1 MRRKQ
6 LFAILMAGALSMG
19 MTPSAAFAAAD
30 TAAAQTEAE
39 GELAADEG
47 TDAPAEDPAASETP
61 AETPETP
68 AEEPAETPVET
79 PETPTEEPAE
89 TPAETPETTEADPT
103 EVPAAEEAGSGTIV
117 IGETAYATLEEAF
130 AKVPDSTTEANDPTY
145 IKISSE
151 IELGKTIDVPANKN
165 IMLVATAEDVKIKR
179 AADFA
184 GSLFSVSGG
193 TFQIAGGTVND
204 KDGKIGTGSI
214 TVDGTGDGTTAVIAP
229 MVDVQSGIFGISDGV
244 TLSGNANTSTDVNG
258 GAVNVASGAAFYL
271 LGGTVTGNTAAQ
283 GGAVNSASGA
293 NVYLQGGTV
302 TGNTATLGGGIYSES
317 AVNVKGT
324 VSVTENKDQ
333 NGAASNLVLAG
344 EGKIN
349 VTGATTGSTIGVQ
362 VKDAKAGV
370 SVVGLAEGVTD
381 VTLADVLSQLTYEG
395 QTFTIGKDGTL
406 VNPAEPTPTP
416 TKKPEPTPTKKPEAT
431 ATPTPTEKPEAK
443 AAIKIESG
451 KWTSHSSYEIKFHTN
466 INGLYQVDW
475 VKKGENAPEITVSG
489 QKIKADQSTT
499 VTVTDL
505 PDYDVDIYVTVISE
519 KDSKNYK
526 SVKVDNSAQKRPEAP
541 VTPTPIPKTP
551 AVTESKVQGFENALT
566 FYPGTFYDFRAIG
579 AGTDNADPHEGD
591 VRWVPQYWSMSA
603 NPSSKDMHT
612 TWKIGAAKGI
622 YKDTETTYDIY
633 VFFQKEVYSGTEW
646 QAQSGIIESV
656 RYQFKAAPLAQTSVT
671 PGVTGSDGTSGG
683 DGTTEESSDLTPTT
697 YADGTSGSASK
708 SAVSTGDESPVGTM
722 LALAAAS
729 ILAGGYVL
737 VRRRKKEM

>member
-19 MTPSAAFAAAD
+19 MAPSAAFAAAD
-30 TAAAQTEAE
+30 TVAAQAEAE
-39 GELAADEG
+39 GELAAEEG
-47 TDAPAEDPAASETP
+47 TDTPAEDPAASETP

-68 AEEPAETPVET
+68 AEEPAETPDET
-79 PETPTEEPAE
+79 PSEE
-89 TPAETPETTEADPT
+89 TPAETPDETQSADPT

-117 IGETAYATLEEAF
+117 IGETAYATLKEAF
-130 AKVPDSTTEANDPTY
+130 AAVPDSTAEANDPTY

-151 IELGKTIDVPANKN
+151 IELGETIDVSANKN
-165 IMLVATAEDVKIKR
+165 IMLVATAENIKIKR
-179 AADFA
+179 AAGFA

-204 KDGKIGTGSI
+204 KDGNAIGTGSI
-214 TVDGTGDGTTAVIAP
+214 TVDGTGDGTTAVTAP
-229 MVDVQSGIFGISDGV
+229 MVDVQSGTFGISDGV
-244 TLSGNANTSTDVNG
+244 TLSGNVNTSTEVNG

-283 GGAVNSASGA
+283 GGAVNVTSGA

-302 TGNTATLGGGIYSES
+302 TGNTAALGGGIYSEG

-333 NGAASNLVLAG
+333 NDAASNLVLAG

-349 VTGATTGSTIGVQ
+349 VTGATTDSTIGVQ

-381 VTLADVLSQLTYEG
+381 VTLAEVLPQLTYEG
-395 QTFTIGKDGTL
+395 QTFTIGEDGTL
-406 VNPAEPTPTP
+406 VDPTVTITPTP
-416 TKKPEPTPTKKPEAT
+416 S
-431 ATPTPTEKPEAK
+431 EKPEAK

-475 VKKGENAPEITVSG
+475 VKKGEKAPEITVSG
-489 QKIKADQSTT
+489 QKIKADKSTT

-541 VTPTPIPKTP
+541 VTPTPLPKTP

-579 AGTDNADPHEGD
+579 AGTDNTDPHEGD

-622 YKDTETTYDIY
+622 YKDAETTYDIY

-656 RYQFKAAPLAQTSVT
+656 KYQFKAAPLAQTSVT
-671 PGVTGSDGTSGG
+671 PGVTGSNGTYGG
-683 DGTTEESSDLTPTT
+683 DGTTEGTSDLTPTT

-722 LALAAAS
+722 MALAAAS

>member
-19 MTPSAAFAAAD
+19 MVPSAAFAAAD
-30 TAAAQTEAE
+30 TVAAQAEAE
-39 GELAADEG
+39 GELAAEEG
-47 TDAPAEDPAASETP
+47 TDAPAEDPGATETP

-68 AEEPAETPVET
+68 AEEPTETPVET
-79 PETPTEEPAE
+79 PDGTPSEE
-89 TPAETPETTEADPT
+89 TPAETPETPEADPT
-103 EVPAAEEAGSGTIV
+103 EVPAAEETGSKKIM
-117 IGETAYATLEEAF
+117 IGDTEYATLKEAF
-130 AKVPDSTTEANDPTY
+130 AAVPDSTAEANDPTY

-151 IELGKTIDVPANKN
+151 IELGETIDVPANKN
-165 IMLVATAEDVKIKR
+165 IMLVAAAENIKIKR
-179 AADFA
+179 AAGFA
-184 GSLFSVSGG
+184 GSLFTVSGG
-193 TFQIAGGTVND
+193 TFQIAGGTLTD
-204 KDGKIGTGSI
+204 TDGNAAGTGSI
-214 TVDGTGDGTTAVIAP
+214 TVDGTGDGTTAVTAP
-229 MVDVQSGIFGISDGV
+229 MVDVQSGTFGISDGT

-283 GGAVNSASGA
+283 GGAVNAASGA
-293 NVYLQGGTV
+293 AVYLQGGTI

-333 NGAASNLVLAG
+333 NDAVSNLVLAG
-344 EGKIN
+344 EDAKIN
-349 VTGATTGSTIGVQ
+349 VTGAMTGSTISVQ
-362 VKDAKAGV
+362 VKDAKAGTQ
-370 SVVGLAEGVTD
+370 VVTMDASVTD
-381 VTLADVLSQLTYEG
+381 VTLTDVLPQLTYEG
-395 QTFTIGKDGTL
+395 QTFTIGEDGAL
-406 VNPAEPTPTP
+406 VDPTVTVTPTP
-416 TKKPEPTPTKKPEAT
+416 S
-431 ATPTPTEKPEAK
+431 EKPEAK

-451 KWTSHSSYEIKFHTN
+451 KWTGHSSYEIKFHTN

-475 VKKGENAPEITVSG
+475 VKRGDKAPEINVSG
-489 QKIKADQSTT
+489 QKIKADKSTT
-499 VTVTDL
+499 VTLTDL
-505 PDYDVDIYVTVISE
+505 PEYDVDIYVTVISE

-551 AVTESKVQGFENALT
+551 AVTESKVQGFEKALT

-622 YKDTETTYDIY
+622 YKDAETTYDIY

-671 PGVTGSDGTSGG
+671 PGVTGSGGTYGG

-697 YADGTSGSASK
+697 YANGTSGSASK

>member
-1 MRRKQ
+1 
-6 LFAILMAGALSMG
+6 MG
-19 MTPSAAFAAAD
+19 MAPSAAFAAAD
-30 TAAAQTEAE
+30 TVAAQAEAE
-39 GELAADEG
+39 GELAAEEG

-68 AEEPAETPVET
+68 AEEPAETPDET
-79 PETPTEEPAE
+79 PSEEA
-89 TPAETPETTEADPT
+89 PAETPETQSADPT
-103 EVPAAEEAGSGTIV
+103 EVPAAEEAVSVTIV
-117 IGETAYATLEEAF
+117 IGETAYATLKEAF
-130 AKVPDSTTEANDPTY
+130 AAVPDSTAEANDPTY

-151 IELGKTIDVPANKN
+151 IELGETIDVPANKN
-165 IMLVATAEDVKIKR
+165 IMLVATAEDIKIKR
-179 AADFA
+179 AAGFA

-204 KDGKIGTGSI
+204 KDGNAIGTGSI
-214 TVDGTGDGTTAVIAP
+214 TVDGTGDGTTAVTAP
-229 MVDVQSGIFGISDGV
+229 MVDVQSGTFGISDGV
-244 TLSGNANTSTDVNG
+244 TLSGNVNTSTEVNG

-283 GGAVNSASGA
+283 GGAVNAASGA

-302 TGNTATLGGGIYSES
+302 TGNTATLGGGIYSEG

-333 NGAASNLVLAG
+333 NDAASNLVLAG

-381 VTLADVLSQLTYEG
+381 VTLAEVLSQLTYEG
-395 QTFTIGKDGTL
+395 QTFTIGEDGKL
-406 VNPAEPTPTP
+406 VDSTVTVTPTP
-416 TKKPEPTPTKKPEAT
+416 S
-431 ATPTPTEKPEAK
+431 EKPEAK

-475 VKKGENAPEITVSG
+475 VKKGEKAPEITVSG
-489 QKIKADQSTT
+489 QKIKADKSTT

-541 VTPTPIPKTP
+541 VTPTPVPKTP

-622 YKDTETTYDIY
+622 YKDAVTTYDIY

-656 RYQFKAAPLAQTSVT
+656 KYQFKAAPLTQTSVT
-671 PGVTGSDGTSGG
+671 PGVTGSDGTYGG
-683 DGTTEESSDLTPTT
+683 NGTAEGTSDLTPTT

-722 LALAAAS
+722 MALAAAS

>member
-19 MTPSAAFAAAD
+19 MAPSAAFAAAD
-30 TAAAQTEAE
+30 TVAAQAEAE
-39 GELAADEG
+39 GELAAEEG

-79 PETPTEEPAE
+79 PDETPSE
-89 TPAETPETTEADPT
+89 ETPETPAADPT

-117 IGETAYATLEEAF
+117 IGETAYATLKEAF
-130 AKVPDSTTEANDPTY
+130 AAVPDSTAEANDPTY

-151 IELGKTIDVPANKN
+151 IELGETIDVPANKN
-165 IMLVATAEDVKIKR
+165 IMLVATAENIKIKR
-179 AADFA
+179 AAGFA

-204 KDGKIGTGSI
+204 KDGNAIGTGSI
-214 TVDGTGDGTTAVIAP
+214 TVDGTGDGTTAVTAP
-229 MVDVQSGIFGISDGV
+229 MVDVQSGTFGISDDV
-244 TLSGNANTSTDVNG
+244 TLSGNANTSTEVNG

-283 GGAVNSASGA
+283 GGAVNAVSGA

-302 TGNTATLGGGIYSES
+302 TGNTAALGGGIYSES

-333 NGAASNLVLAG
+333 NDAVSNLVLAG

-381 VTLADVLSQLTYEG
+381 VTLAEVLPQLTYEG
-395 QTFTIGKDGTL
+395 QTFTIGEDGKL
-406 VNPAEPTPTP
+406 VDPTVTVTPTP
-416 TKKPEPTPTKKPEAT
+416 S
-431 ATPTPTEKPEAK
+431 EKPEAK

-475 VKKGENAPEITVSG
+475 VKKGEKAPEITVSG
-489 QKIKADQSTT
+489 QKIKADKSTT

-541 VTPTPIPKTP
+541 EEPKPEPKTP

-603 NPSSKDMHT
+603 NPSAKDMHT

-622 YKDTETTYDIY
+622 YKDAVTTYDIY

-656 RYQFKAAPLAQTSVT
+656 KYQFKAAPLAQTSVT
-671 PGVTGSDGTSGG
+671 PGVTGSNGTYGG
-683 DGTTEESSDLTPTT
+683 DGTTEGTSDLTPTT

-722 LALAAAS
+722 MALAAAS

>member
-19 MTPSAAFAAAD
+19 MAPSAAFAAAD
-30 TAAAQTEAE
+30 TVAAPAEAE
-39 GELAADEG
+39 GELAAEEG
-47 TDAPAEDPAASETP
+47 TDTPAEDPAASETP

-68 AEEPAETPVET
+68 AEEPAETPDET
-79 PETPTEEPAE
+79 PSEE
-89 TPAETPETTEADPT
+89 TPAETPETPSADPT

-117 IGETAYATLEEAF
+117 IGETAYATLKEAF
-130 AKVPDSTTEANDPTY
+130 AAVPDSTAEANDPTY

-151 IELGKTIDVPANKN
+151 IELGETIDVPANKN
-165 IMLVATAEDVKIKR
+165 IMLVATAEDIKIKR
-179 AADFA
+179 AAGFA

-204 KDGKIGTGSI
+204 KDGNAIGTGSI
-214 TVDGTGDGTTAVIAP
+214 TVDGTGDGTTAVTAP
-229 MVDVQSGIFGISDGV
+229 MVDVQSGTFGISDGV
-244 TLSGNANTSTDVNG
+244 TLSGNANTSTEVNG

-283 GGAVNSASGA
+283 GGAVNAASGA

-302 TGNTATLGGGIYSES
+302 TGNTAALGGGIYSEG

-333 NGAASNLVLAG
+333 NDAASNLVLAG

-381 VTLADVLSQLTYEG
+381 VTLAEVLPQLTYEG
-395 QTFTIGKDGTL
+395 QTFTIGEDGKL
-406 VNPAEPTPTP
+406 VDSTVTVTPTP
-416 TKKPEPTPTKKPEAT
+416 S
-431 ATPTPTEKPEAK
+431 EKPEAK

-475 VKKGENAPEITVSG
+475 VKKGEKAPEITVSG
-489 QKIKADQSTT
+489 QKIKADKSTT

-541 VTPTPIPKTP
+541 VTPTPVPKTP

-579 AGTDNADPHEGD
+579 AGTDNVDPHEGD

-612 TWKIGAAKGI
+612 NRKIGRAH
-622 YKDTETTYDIY
+622 
-633 VFFQKEVYSGTEW
+633 V
-646 QAQSGIIESV
+646 
-656 RYQFKAAPLAQTSVT
+656 
-671 PGVTGSDGTSGG
+671 
-683 DGTTEESSDLTPTT
+683 
-697 YADGTSGSASK
+697 
-708 SAVSTGDESPVGTM
+708 
-722 LALAAAS
+722 
-729 ILAGGYVL
+729 
-737 VRRRKKEM
+737 

>member
-19 MTPSAAFAAAD
+19 MAPSAAFAAAD
-30 TAAAQTEAE
+30 TVAAQAEAE
-39 GELAADEG
+39 GELAAEEG

-68 AEEPAETPVET
+68 AEEPAETPAETPDETPSEET
-79 PETPTEEPAE
+79 PETQS
-89 TPAETPETTEADPT
+89 ADPT

-117 IGETAYATLEEAF
+117 IGETAYATLKEAF
-130 AKVPDSTTEANDPTY
+130 AAVPDSTAEANDPTY

-151 IELGKTIDVPANKN
+151 IELGETIDVPANKN
-165 IMLVATAEDVKIKR
+165 IMLVATAEDIKIKR
-179 AADFA
+179 AAGFA

-204 KDGKIGTGSI
+204 KDGNTIGTGSI
-214 TVDGTGDGTTAVIAP
+214 TVDGTGDGTTAVTAP
-229 MVDVQSGIFGISDGV
+229 MVDVQSGTFGISDGV
-244 TLSGNANTSTDVNG
+244 TLSGNANTSTEVNG

-283 GGAVNSASGA
+283 GGAVNAVSGA

-302 TGNTATLGGGIYSES
+302 TGNTAALGGGIYSEG

-324 VSVTENKDQ
+324 VSVTGNKDQ
-333 NGAASNLVLAG
+333 NDAASNLVLAG

-370 SVVGLAEGVTD
+370 PVVGLAEGVTD
-381 VTLADVLSQLTYEG
+381 VTLAEVLPQLTYEG
-395 QTFTIGKDGTL
+395 QTFTIGEDGKL
-406 VNPAEPTPTP
+406 VDPTVTVAPTPS
-416 TKKPEPTPTKKPEAT
+416 
-431 ATPTPTEKPEAK
+431 EKPEAK

-475 VKKGENAPEITVSG
+475 VKKGEKAPEITVSG
-489 QKIKADQSTT
+489 QKIKADKSTT

-541 VTPTPIPKTP
+541 EEPKPEPKTP

-622 YKDTETTYDIY
+622 YKDAETTYDIY

-656 RYQFKAAPLAQTSVT
+656 KYQFKAAPLAQTSVT
-671 PGVTGSDGTSGG
+671 PGVTGSDGTYGG
-683 DGTTEESSDLTPTT
+683 NGTAEGTSDLTPTT

-722 LALAAAS
+722 MALAAAS

>member
-19 MTPSAAFAAAD
+19 MAPSAAFAAD
-30 TAAAQTEAE
+30 TVAAQAEAE
-39 GELAADEG
+39 GELAAEEG

-61 AETPETP
+61 TETPETP
-68 AEEPAETPVET
+68 AEEPAETPDET
-79 PETPTEEPAE
+79 PSEE
-89 TPAETPETTEADPT
+89 TPAETPETPSADPT

-117 IGETAYATLEEAF
+117 IGETAYATLKEAF
-130 AKVPDSTTEANDPTY
+130 AAVPDSTAEANDPTY

-151 IELGKTIDVPANKN
+151 IELGETIDVPANKN
-165 IMLVATAEDVKIKR
+165 IMLVATAEDIKIKR
-179 AADFA
+179 AAGFA

-204 KDGKIGTGSI
+204 KDGNTIGTGSI
-214 TVDGTGDGTTAVIAP
+214 TVDGTGDGTTAVTAP
-229 MVDVQSGIFGISDGV
+229 MVDVQSGTFGISDGV
-244 TLSGNANTSTDVNG
+244 TLSGNANTSTEVNG

-283 GGAVNSASGA
+283 GGAVNAVSGA

-302 TGNTATLGGGIYSES
+302 TGNTAALGGGIYSEG

-333 NGAASNLVLAG
+333 NDAASNLVLAG

-349 VTGATTGSTIGVQ
+349 VTGATTGSIIGVQ

-381 VTLADVLSQLTYEG
+381 VTLAEVLPQLTYEG
-395 QTFTIGKDGTL
+395 QTFTIGEDGKL
-406 VNPAEPTPTP
+406 VDPTVTVAPTPS
-416 TKKPEPTPTKKPEAT
+416 
-431 ATPTPTEKPEAK
+431 EKPEAK
-443 AAIKIESG
+443 AKITPKSCKWVGYDKIEIEFYSN
-451 KWTSHSSYEIKFHTN
+451 IK
-466 INGLYQVDW
+466 GRYQVTW
-475 VKKGENAPEITVSG
+475 VPKGSSKPENTTFGGQLINADKLTKYTVEGLSDE
-489 QKIKADQSTT
+489 A
-499 VTVTDL
+499 
-505 PDYDVDIYVTVISE
+505 VDIYVIFMSE
-519 KDSKNYK
+519 KNPDNKTLARFEPNYE
-526 SVKVDNSAQKRPEAP
+526 KRPSKPEE
-541 VTPTPIPKTP
+541 PKPEPKIP

-622 YKDTETTYDIY
+622 YKDAVTTYDIY

-656 RYQFKAAPLAQTSVT
+656 KYQFKAAPLAQTSVT
-671 PGVTGSDGTSGG
+671 PGVTGSDGTYGG
-683 DGTTEESSDLTPTT
+683 NGTTEGTSDLTPTT

-722 LALAAAS
+722 MALAAAS

>member
-19 MTPSAAFAAAD
+19 MAPSAAFAAAD
-30 TAAAQTEAE
+30 TVAAQAEAE
-39 GELAADEG
+39 GELAAEEG

-61 AETPETP
+61 AETPETS

-79 PETPTEEPAE
+79 PDETPAE
-89 TPAETPETTEADPT
+89 TPAENPETQEADPT
-103 EVPAAEEAGSGTIV
+103 EVPAAEETGSKKIM
-117 IGETAYATLEEAF
+117 IGDAEYATLKEAF
-130 AKVPDSTTEANDPTY
+130 AAVPDSTTEANDPTY

-151 IELGKTIDVPANKN
+151 IELGETIDVPDKKN
-165 IMLVATAEDVKIKR
+165 IILVATAEDIKIKR
-179 AADFA
+179 AAGFV

-204 KDGKIGTGSI
+204 KDGNAIGTGSI
-214 TVDGTGDGTTAVIAP
+214 TVDGTGDGTTAVTAP
-229 MVDVQSGIFGISDGV
+229 MVDVQSGTFGISDGV
-244 TLSGNANTSTDVNG
+244 TLSGNANTSTEVNG

-302 TGNTATLGGGIYSES
+302 TGNTAALGGGIYSEG

-333 NGAASNLVLAG
+333 NDAASNLVLAG

-381 VTLADVLSQLTYEG
+381 VTLAEVLPQLTYEG
-395 QTFTIGKDGTL
+395 QTFTIGEDGKL
-406 VNPAEPTPTP
+406 VDSTVTVTPTP
-416 TKKPEPTPTKKPEAT
+416 S
-431 ATPTPTEKPEAK
+431 EKPEAK

-475 VKKGENAPEITVSG
+475 VKKGEKAPEITVSG
-489 QKIKADQSTT
+489 QKIKADKSTT

-541 VTPTPIPKTP
+541 VTPTPVPKTP

-622 YKDTETTYDIY
+622 YKDAVTTYDIY

-656 RYQFKAAPLAQTSVT
+656 KYQFKAAPLTQTSVT
-671 PGVTGSDGTSGG
+671 PGVTGSDGTYGG
-683 DGTTEESSDLTPTT
+683 NGTAEGTSDLTPTT

>member
-19 MTPSAAFAAAD
+19 MAPSAAFAAAD
-30 TAAAQTEAE
+30 TVAAQAEAE
-39 GELAADEG
+39 GELAAEEG

-61 AETPETP
+61 AETPDETP
-68 AEEPAETPVET
+68 SE
-79 PETPTEEPAE
+79 E
-89 TPAETPETTEADPT
+89 TPAETPETQSADPT

-117 IGETAYATLEEAF
+117 IGETAYATLKEAF
-130 AKVPDSTTEANDPTY
+130 AAVPDSTAEANDPTY

-151 IELGKTIDVPANKN
+151 IELGETIDVPANKN
-165 IMLVATAEDVKIKR
+165 IMLVATAEDIKIKR
-179 AADFA
+179 AAGFA

-204 KDGKIGTGSI
+204 KDGNAIGTGSI
-214 TVDGTGDGTTAVIAP
+214 TVDGTGDGTTAVTAP
-229 MVDVQSGIFGISDGV
+229 MVDVQSGTFGISDGV
-244 TLSGNANTSTDVNG
+244 TLSGNANTSTEVNG

-283 GGAVNSASGA
+283 GGAVNAVSGA

-302 TGNTATLGGGIYSES
+302 TGNTAALGGGIYSES

-333 NGAASNLVLAG
+333 NDAVSNLVLAG

-381 VTLADVLSQLTYEG
+381 VTLAEVLPQLTYEG
-395 QTFTIGKDGTL
+395 QTFTIGEDGTL
-406 VNPAEPTPTP
+406 VNPAEPT
-416 TKKPEPTPTKKPEAT
+416 
-431 ATPTPTEKPEAK
+431 ATPTPTEKPEEEAK
-443 AAIKIESG
+443 ITPKSCKWVGYDKVEIEFYSNIKG
-451 KWTSHSSYEIKFHTN
+451 R
-466 INGLYQVDW
+466 YQVTW
-475 VKKGENAPEITVSG
+475 VPKGSSKPDKVTFGGQLINTDKLTKYTVEG
-489 QKIKADQSTT
+489 LQDEA
-499 VTVTDL
+499 
-505 PDYDVDIYVTVISE
+505 VDIYVIFMSE
-519 KDSKNYK
+519 KNPDNKTLARFEPNYE
-526 SVKVDNSAQKRPEAP
+526 KRPSKPEEP
-541 VTPTPIPKTP
+541 KPEPKTP

-622 YKDTETTYDIY
+622 YKDAETTYDIY

-656 RYQFKAAPLAQTSVT
+656 KYQFKAAPLAQTSVT
-671 PGVTGSDGTSGG
+671 PGVTGSDGTYGG
-683 DGTTEESSDLTPTT
+683 DGTTEGTSDLTPTT

-722 LALAAAS
+722 MALAAAS

-737 VRRRKKEM
+737 VRKRKKEM

>member
-19 MTPSAAFAAAD
+19 MAPSAAFAAD
-30 TAAAQTEAE
+30 TVAAQAEAQ
-39 GELAADEG
+39 GELAAEEG

-61 AETPETP
+61 TEPPETP
-68 AEEPAETPVET
+68 AEEPAETPDET
-79 PETPTEEPAE
+79 PSEE
-89 TPAETPETTEADPT
+89 TPAETPETPSADPT

-117 IGETAYATLEEAF
+117 IGETAYATLKEAF
-130 AKVPDSTTEANDPTY
+130 AAVPDSTAEANDPTY

-151 IELGKTIDVPANKN
+151 IELGETIDVPANKN
-165 IMLVATAEDVKIKR
+165 IMLVATAEDIKIKR
-179 AADFA
+179 AAGFA

-204 KDGKIGTGSI
+204 KDGNAIGTGSI
-214 TVDGTGDGTTAVIAP
+214 TVDGTGDGTTAVTAP
-229 MVDVQSGIFGISDGV
+229 MVDVQSGTFGISDGV
-244 TLSGNANTSTDVNG
+244 TLSGNVNTSTDVNG

-283 GGAVNSASGA
+283 GGAVNAASGA

-302 TGNTATLGGGIYSES
+302 TGNTAALGGGIYSEG

-333 NGAASNLVLAG
+333 NDAASNLVLAG

-381 VTLADVLSQLTYEG
+381 VTLAEVLPQLTYEG
-395 QTFTIGKDGTL
+395 QTFTIGEDGKL
-406 VNPAEPTPTP
+406 VDSTVTVTPTP
-416 TKKPEPTPTKKPEAT
+416 S
-431 ATPTPTEKPEAK
+431 EKPEAK

-475 VKKGENAPEITVSG
+475 VKKGEKAPEITVSG
-489 QKIKADQSTT
+489 QKIKADKSTT

-541 VTPTPIPKTP
+541 VTPTPVPKTP

-622 YKDTETTYDIY
+622 YKDAVTTYDIY

-656 RYQFKAAPLAQTSVT
+656 KYQFKAAPLTQTSVT
-671 PGVTGSDGTSGG
+671 PGVTGSDGTYGG
-683 DGTTEESSDLTPTT
+683 NGTAEGTSDLTPTT

-722 LALAAAS
+722 MALAAAS

>member
-19 MTPSAAFAAAD
+19 MAPSAAFAAAD
-30 TAAAQTEAE
+30 TVAAQAEAE
-39 GELAADEG
+39 GELAAEEG
-47 TDAPAEDPAASETP
+47 TDAPAEDPGASETP

-79 PETPTEEPAE
+79 PDETPAE
-89 TPAETPETTEADPT
+89 TPAENPETQEADPT
-103 EVPAAEEAGSGTIV
+103 EVPAAEETGSKKIM
-117 IGETAYATLEEAF
+117 IGDAEYATLKEAF
-130 AKVPDSTTEANDPTY
+130 AAVPDSTIEANDPTY

-151 IELGKTIDVPANKN
+151 IELGETIDVPDKKN
-165 IMLVATAEDVKIKR
+165 IILVATAEDIKIKR
-179 AADFA
+179 AAGFA

-204 KDGKIGTGSI
+204 KDGNAIGTGSI
-214 TVDGTGDGTTAVIAP
+214 TVDGTGDGTTAVTAP
-229 MVDVQSGIFGISDGV
+229 MVDVQSGTFGISDGV
-244 TLSGNANTSTDVNG
+244 TLSGNVNTSTEVNG

-283 GGAVNSASGA
+283 GGAVNATSGA

-302 TGNTATLGGGIYSES
+302 TGNTAALGGGIYSEG

-333 NGAASNLVLAG
+333 NDAASNLVLAG

-370 SVVGLAEGVTD
+370 PVVGLAEGVTD
-381 VTLADVLSQLTYEG
+381 VTLAEVLPQLTYEG
-395 QTFTIGKDGTL
+395 QTFTIGEDGKL
-406 VNPAEPTPTP
+406 VDPTVTVTPTP
-416 TKKPEPTPTKKPEAT
+416 S
-431 ATPTPTEKPEAK
+431 EKPEAK

-475 VKKGENAPEITVSG
+475 VKKGEKAPEITVSG
-489 QKIKADQSTT
+489 QKIKADKSTT

-505 PDYDVDIYVTVISE
+505 PDYDLDIYVTVISE

-541 VTPTPIPKTP
+541 VTPTPVPKTP
-551 AVTESKVQGFENALT
+551 AVTESKFQGFENALT

-622 YKDTETTYDIY
+622 YKDAVTTYDIY

-656 RYQFKAAPLAQTSVT
+656 KYQFKAAPLTQTSVT
-671 PGVTGSDGTSGG
+671 PGVTGSDGTYGG
-683 DGTTEESSDLTPTT
+683 NGTAEGTSDLTPTT

-722 LALAAAS
+722 MALAAAS

>member
-1 MRRKQ
+1 MQ
-6 LFAILMAGALSMG
+6 
-19 MTPSAAFAAAD
+19 
-30 TAAAQTEAE
+30 
-39 GELAADEG
+39 
-47 TDAPAEDPAASETP
+47 
-61 AETPETP
+61 
-68 AEEPAETPVET
+68 
-79 PETPTEEPAE
+79 
-89 TPAETPETTEADPT
+89 
-103 EVPAAEEAGSGTIV
+103 
-117 IGETAYATLEEAF
+117 
-130 AKVPDSTTEANDPTY
+130 
-145 IKISSE
+145 
-151 IELGKTIDVPANKN
+151 
-165 IMLVATAEDVKIKR
+165 
-179 AADFA
+179 
-184 GSLFSVSGG
+184 
-193 TFQIAGGTVND
+193 
-204 KDGKIGTGSI
+204 
-214 TVDGTGDGTTAVIAP
+214 
-229 MVDVQSGIFGISDGV
+229 
-244 TLSGNANTSTDVNG
+244 
-258 GAVNVASGAAFYL
+258 
-271 LGGTVTGNTAAQ
+271 GGTVTGNTAA
-283 GGAVNSASGA
+283 
-293 NVYLQGGTV
+293 
-302 TGNTATLGGGIYSES
+302 LGGGIYSEG

-333 NGAASNLVLAG
+333 NDAASNLVLAG

-349 VTGATTGSTIGVQ
+349 VTGATTDSTIGVQ

-381 VTLADVLSQLTYEG
+381 VTLAEVLPQLTYEG
-395 QTFTIGKDGTL
+395 QTFTIGEDGKL
-406 VNPAEPTPTP
+406 VDSTVTPTP
-416 TKKPEPTPTKKPEAT
+416 S
-431 ATPTPTEKPEAK
+431 EKPEAK

-475 VKKGENAPEITVSG
+475 VKKGEKAPEITVSG
-489 QKIKADQSTT
+489 QKIKADKSTT

-541 VTPTPIPKTP
+541 VTPTPVPKTP

-622 YKDTETTYDIY
+622 YKDAVTTYDIY

-656 RYQFKAAPLAQTSVT
+656 KYQFKAAPLTQTSVT
-671 PGVTGSDGTSGG
+671 PGVTGSDGTYGG
-683 DGTTEESSDLTPTT
+683 NGTAEGTSDLTPTT

-722 LALAAAS
+722 MALAAAS

>member
-19 MTPSAAFAAAD
+19 MAPSAAFAAAD

-39 GELAADEG
+39 GELAAEEG
-47 TDAPAEDPAASETP
+47 TEEPAEDPAASETP
-61 AETPETP
+61 AENPET
-68 AEEPAETPVET
+68 PAETPVET
-79 PETPTEEPAE
+79 PDETPAE
-89 TPAETPETTEADPT
+89 TPAEAPETQEADPT
-103 EVPAAEEAGSGTIV
+103 EVPAAEETGSGTIV
-117 IGETAYATLEEAF
+117 IGETAYATLKEAF
-130 AKVPDSTTEANDPTY
+130 AAVPDSTAEANDPTY

-151 IELGKTIDVPANKN
+151 IELGETIAVPANKN

-179 AADFA
+179 AAGFA

-193 TFQIAGGTVND
+193 IFQIAGGTVND
-204 KDGKIGTGSI
+204 KDGNAIGTGSI
-214 TVDGTGDGTTAVIAP
+214 TVDATGDGTTAVTAP
-229 MVDVQSGIFGISDGV
+229 MVDVQSGTFGISDGV
-244 TLSGNANTSTDVNG
+244 TLSGNANTSTEVNG

-283 GGAVNSASGA
+283 GGAVNAASGA

-302 TGNTATLGGGIYSES
+302 TGNIAALGGGIYSEG

-333 NGAASNLVLAG
+333 NDAASNLVLAG

-381 VTLADVLSQLTYEG
+381 VTLAEVLPQLTYEG
-395 QTFTIGKDGTL
+395 QTFTIGEDGTL
-406 VNPAEPTPTP
+406 VDPTVTITPTP
-416 TKKPEPTPTKKPEAT
+416 S
-431 ATPTPTEKPEAK
+431 EKPEAK

-475 VKKGENAPEITVSG
+475 VKKGEKAPEITVSG
-489 QKIKADQSTT
+489 QKIKADKSTT

-526 SVKVDNSAQKRPEAP
+526 SVKIDNSAQKRPEAP
-541 VTPTPIPKTP
+541 VTPTPVPKTP

-579 AGTDNADPHEGD
+579 AGTDNTDPHEGD

-622 YKDTETTYDIY
+622 YKDAETTYDIY

-656 RYQFKAAPLAQTSVT
+656 KYQFKAAPLAQTSVT
-671 PGVTGSDGTSGG
+671 PGVTGSGGTYGG
-683 DGTTEESSDLTPTT
+683 DGTAEGTSDLTPTT

>member
-19 MTPSAAFAAAD
+19 MAPSAAFAAAD
-30 TAAAQTEAE
+30 TVAAQAEAE
-39 GELAADEG
+39 GELAAEEG
-47 TDAPAEDPAASETP
+47 TDAPAEDPGATETP

-68 AEEPAETPVET
+68 AEEPAETPDET
-79 PETPTEEPAE
+79 PSEE
-89 TPAETPETTEADPT
+89 TPAETPETPEADPT
-103 EVPAAEEAGSGTIV
+103 EVPAAEETGSKKIM
-117 IGETAYATLEEAF
+117 IGDTEYATLKEAF
-130 AKVPDSTTEANDPTY
+130 AAVPDSTAEANDPTY

-151 IELGKTIDVPANKN
+151 IELGETIDVPANKN
-165 IMLVATAEDVKIKR
+165 IMLVATAENIKIKR
-179 AADFA
+179 AAGFA

-204 KDGKIGTGSI
+204 KDGNAIGTGSI
-214 TVDGTGDGTTAVIAP
+214 TVDGTGDGTTAVTAP
-229 MVDVQSGIFGISDGV
+229 MVDVQSGTFGISDGV
-244 TLSGNANTSTDVNG
+244 TLSGNVNTSTEVNG

-283 GGAVNSASGA
+283 GGAVNAASGA

-302 TGNTATLGGGIYSES
+302 TGNTAALGGGIYSEG

-333 NGAASNLVLAG
+333 NDAASNLVLAG

-381 VTLADVLSQLTYEG
+381 VTLAEVLPQLTYEG
-395 QTFTIGKDGTL
+395 QTFTIGEDGKL
-406 VNPAEPTPTP
+406 VDPTVTVTPTP
-416 TKKPEPTPTKKPEAT
+416 S
-431 ATPTPTEKPEAK
+431 EKPEAK
-443 AAIKIESG
+443 AKITPKSCKWVGYDKIEIEFYSN
-451 KWTSHSSYEIKFHTN
+451 IK
-466 INGLYQVDW
+466 GRYQVTW
-475 VKKGENAPEITVSG
+475 VPKGSSKPENTTFGGQLINADKLTKYTVEGLSDE
-489 QKIKADQSTT
+489 A
-499 VTVTDL
+499 
-505 PDYDVDIYVTVISE
+505 VDIYVIFMSE
-519 KDSKNYK
+519 KNPDNKTLARFEPNYE
-526 SVKVDNSAQKRPEAP
+526 KRPSKPEEP
-541 VTPTPIPKTP
+541 KPEPKTP

-622 YKDTETTYDIY
+622 YKDAVTTYDIY

-656 RYQFKAAPLAQTSVT
+656 KYQFKAAPLTQTSVT
-671 PGVTGSDGTSGG
+671 PGVTGSDGTYGG
-683 DGTTEESSDLTPTT
+683 NGTAEGTSDLTPTT

-722 LALAAAS
+722 MALAAAS

>member
-19 MTPSAAFAAAD
+19 MVPSAAFAAAD
-30 TAAAQTEAE
+30 TVAAQAEAE
-39 GELAADEG
+39 GELAAEEG
-47 TDAPAEDPAASETP
+47 TDAPAEDPGATETP

-79 PETPTEEPAE
+79 PDGTPSEE
-89 TPAETPETTEADPT
+89 TPAETPETPEADPT

-117 IGETAYATLEEAF
+117 IGETAYATLKEAF
-130 AKVPDSTTEANDPTY
+130 AAVPDSTAEANDPTY

-151 IELGKTIDVPANKN
+151 IELGETIDVPANKN
-165 IMLVATAEDVKIKR
+165 IMLVAAAENIKIKR
-179 AADFA
+179 AAGFA
-184 GSLFSVSGG
+184 GSLFTVSGG
-193 TFQIAGGTVND
+193 TFQIAGGTLTD
-204 KDGKIGTGSI
+204 TDGNATGTGSV
-214 TVDGTGDGTTAVIAP
+214 TVDGTGDGTTAVTAP
-229 MVDVQSGIFGISDGV
+229 MVDVQSGTFGISDGT
-244 TLSGNANTSTDVNG
+244 TLSGNANTSTEVNG

-283 GGAVNSASGA
+283 GGAVNAASGA

-302 TGNTATLGGGIYSES
+302 TGNTAALGGGIYSEG

-333 NGAASNLVLAG
+333 NDAASNLVLAG

-381 VTLADVLSQLTYEG
+381 VTLAEVLPQFTYEG
-395 QTFTIGKDGTL
+395 QTFTIGEDGKL
-406 VNPAEPTPTP
+406 VDPTVTVTPTP
-416 TKKPEPTPTKKPEAT
+416 S
-431 ATPTPTEKPEAK
+431 EKPEAK
-443 AAIKIESG
+443 AKITPKSCKWVGYDKIEIEFYSN
-451 KWTSHSSYEIKFHTN
+451 IK
-466 INGLYQVDW
+466 GRYQVTW
-475 VKKGENAPEITVSG
+475 VPKGSSKPENTTFGGQLINADKLTKYTVEGLSDE
-489 QKIKADQSTT
+489 A
-499 VTVTDL
+499 
-505 PDYDVDIYVTVISE
+505 VDIYVIFMSE
-519 KDSKNYK
+519 KNPDNKTLARFEPNYE
-526 SVKVDNSAQKRPEAP
+526 KRPSKPEEP
-541 VTPTPIPKTP
+541 KPEPKTP

-622 YKDTETTYDIY
+622 YKDAVTTYDIY

-656 RYQFKAAPLAQTSVT
+656 KYQFKAAPLTQTSVT
-671 PGVTGSDGTSGG
+671 PGVTGSDGTYGG
-683 DGTTEESSDLTPTT
+683 NGTAEGTSDLTPTT

-722 LALAAAS
+722 MALAAAS

>member
-1 MRRKQ
+1 M
-6 LFAILMAGALSMG
+6 
-19 MTPSAAFAAAD
+19 
-30 TAAAQTEAE
+30 
-39 GELAADEG
+39 
-47 TDAPAEDPAASETP
+47 
-61 AETPETP
+61 
-68 AEEPAETPVET
+68 
-79 PETPTEEPAE
+79 
-89 TPAETPETTEADPT
+89 
-103 EVPAAEEAGSGTIV
+103 
-117 IGETAYATLEEAF
+117 IGETAYATLKEAF
-130 AKVPDSTTEANDPTY
+130 AAVPDSTAEANDPTY

-151 IELGKTIDVPANKN
+151 IELGETIDVPANKN
-165 IMLVATAEDVKIKR
+165 IMLVATAEDIKIKR
-179 AADFA
+179 AAGFA

-204 KDGKIGTGSI
+204 KDGNAIGTGSI
-214 TVDGTGDGTTAVIAP
+214 TVDGTGDGTTAVTAP
-229 MVDVQSGIFGISDGV
+229 MVDVQSGTFGISDGV
-244 TLSGNANTSTDVNG
+244 TLSGNANTSTEVNG

-283 GGAVNSASGA
+283 GGAVNAVSGA

-302 TGNTATLGGGIYSES
+302 TGNTAALGGGIYSES

-333 NGAASNLVLAG
+333 NDAVSNLVLAG

-370 SVVGLAEGVTD
+370 SVVGLAEAVTD
-381 VTLADVLSQLTYEG
+381 VTLAEVLPQLTYEG
-395 QTFTIGKDGTL
+395 QTFTIGEDGKL
-406 VNPAEPTPTP
+406 VDPTVTVAPTPS
-416 TKKPEPTPTKKPEAT
+416 
-431 ATPTPTEKPEAK
+431 EKPEAK

-475 VKKGENAPEITVSG
+475 VKKGEKAPEITVSG
-489 QKIKADQSTT
+489 QKIKADKSTT

-541 VTPTPIPKTP
+541 VTPTPVPKTP

-622 YKDTETTYDIY
+622 YKDAETTYDIY

-656 RYQFKAAPLAQTSVT
+656 KYQFKAAPLAQTSVT
-671 PGVTGSDGTSGG
+671 PGVTGSDGTYGG
-683 DGTTEESSDLTPTT
+683 DGTTEGTSDLTPTT

-722 LALAAAS
+722 MALAAAS

>member
-19 MTPSAAFAAAD
+19 MAPSAAFAAAD
-30 TAAAQTEAE
+30 TVAAQAEAE
-39 GELAADEG
+39 GELAAEEG

-79 PETPTEEPAE
+79 PDETPAE
-89 TPAETPETTEADPT
+89 TPAENPETQEADPT
-103 EVPAAEEAGSGTIV
+103 EVPAAEETGSKKIM
-117 IGETAYATLEEAF
+117 IGDAEYATLKEAF
-130 AKVPDSTTEANDPTY
+130 AAVPDSTTEANDPTY

-151 IELGKTIDVPANKN
+151 IELGETIDVPDKKN
-165 IMLVATAEDVKIKR
+165 IILVATAEDIKIKR
-179 AADFA
+179 AAGFV

-204 KDGKIGTGSI
+204 KDGNAIGTGSI
-214 TVDGTGDGTTAVIAP
+214 TVDGTGDGTTAVTAP
-229 MVDVQSGIFGISDGV
+229 MVDVQSGTFGISDGV
-244 TLSGNANTSTDVNG
+244 TLSGNANTSTEVNG

-302 TGNTATLGGGIYSES
+302 TGNTAALGGGIYSEG

-333 NGAASNLVLAG
+333 NDAASNLVLAG

-381 VTLADVLSQLTYEG
+381 VTLAEVLPQLTYEG
-395 QTFTIGKDGTL
+395 QTFTIGEDGKL
-406 VNPAEPTPTP
+406 VDSTVTVTPTP
-416 TKKPEPTPTKKPEAT
+416 S
-431 ATPTPTEKPEAK
+431 EKPEAK

-475 VKKGENAPEITVSG
+475 VKKGEKAPEITVSG
-489 QKIKADQSTT
+489 QKIKADKSTT

-541 VTPTPIPKTP
+541 VTPTPVPKTP

-579 AGTDNADPHEGD
+579 AGTDNVDPHEGD

-622 YKDTETTYDIY
+622 YKDAVTTYDIY

-656 RYQFKAAPLAQTSVT
+656 KYQFKAAPLAQTSVT
-671 PGVTGSDGTSGG
+671 PGVTGSDGTYGG
-683 DGTTEESSDLTPTT
+683 NGTAEGTSDLTPTT

-722 LALAAAS
+722 MALAAAS

>member
-19 MTPSAAFAAAD
+19 MAPSAAFAAAD
-30 TAAAQTEAE
+30 TAAAQAEAE
-39 GELAADEG
+39 GELAAEEG
-47 TDAPAEDPAASETP
+47 TEEPAEDPAEDPAASETP
-61 AETPETP
+61 AENPET
-68 AEEPAETPVET
+68 PAETPVET
-79 PETPTEEPAE
+79 PDETPAE
-89 TPAETPETTEADPT
+89 TPAEAPETQEADPT
-103 EVPAAEEAGSGTIV
+103 EVPAAEETGSGTIV
-117 IGETAYATLEEAF
+117 IGETAYATLKEAF
-130 AKVPDSTTEANDPTY
+130 AAVPDSTAEANDPTY

-151 IELGKTIDVPANKN
+151 IELGETIDVPANKN

-179 AADFA
+179 AAGFA

-193 TFQIAGGTVND
+193 IFQIAGGTVND
-204 KDGKIGTGSI
+204 KDGNAIGTGSI
-214 TVDGTGDGTTAVIAP
+214 TVDATGDGTTAVTAP
-229 MVDVQSGIFGISDGV
+229 TVDVQSGTFGISDGV
-244 TLSGNANTSTDVNG
+244 TLSGNANTSTEVNG

-283 GGAVNSASGA
+283 GGAVNAASGA

-302 TGNTATLGGGIYSES
+302 TGNTAALGGGIYSES

-333 NGAASNLVLAG
+333 NDAVSNLVLAG

-381 VTLADVLSQLTYEG
+381 VTLAEVLPQLTYEG
-395 QTFTIGKDGTL
+395 QTFTIGEDGTL
-406 VNPAEPTPTP
+406 VDPTVTITPTP
-416 TKKPEPTPTKKPEAT
+416 S
-431 ATPTPTEKPEAK
+431 EKPEAK

-475 VKKGENAPEITVSG
+475 VKKGEKAPEITVSG
-489 QKIKADQSTT
+489 QKIKADKSTT

-541 VTPTPIPKTP
+541 VTPTPVPKTP

-579 AGTDNADPHEGD
+579 AGTDNTDPHEGD

-622 YKDTETTYDIY
+622 YKDAETTYDIY

-656 RYQFKAAPLAQTSVT
+656 KYQFKAAPLAQTSVT
-671 PGVTGSDGTSGG
+671 PGVTGSDGTYGG
-683 DGTTEESSDLTPTT
+683 DGTAEGTSDLTPTT

-722 LALAAAS
+722 MALAAAS

>member
-19 MTPSAAFAAAD
+19 MTPAAAFAAAD
-30 TAAAQTEAE
+30 TVAAQAEAE
-39 GELAADEG
+39 GELAAEEG
-47 TDAPAEDPAASETP
+47 TDTPAEDPAASETP

-68 AEEPAETPVET
+68 AEEPAETPDET
-79 PETPTEEPAE
+79 PSEE
-89 TPAETPETTEADPT
+89 TPAETPDETQSADPT

-117 IGETAYATLEEAF
+117 IGETAYATLKEAF
-130 AKVPDSTTEANDPTY
+130 AAVPDSTAEANDPTY

-151 IELGKTIDVPANKN
+151 IELGETIDVPANKN
-165 IMLVATAEDVKIKR
+165 IMLVATAENIKIKR
-179 AADFA
+179 AAGFA

-204 KDGKIGTGSI
+204 KDGNAIGTGSI
-214 TVDGTGDGTTAVIAP
+214 TVDGTGDGTTAVTAP
-229 MVDVQSGIFGISDGV
+229 MVDVQSGTFGISDGV
-244 TLSGNANTSTDVNG
+244 TLSGNVNTSTEVNG

-283 GGAVNSASGA
+283 GGAVNAASGA

-302 TGNTATLGGGIYSES
+302 TGNTAALGGGIYSEG

-333 NGAASNLVLAG
+333 NDAASNLVLAG

-370 SVVGLAEGVTD
+370 SVVELAEGVTD
-381 VTLADVLSQLTYEG
+381 VTLAEVLPQLTYEG
-395 QTFTIGKDGTL
+395 QTFTIGEDGKL
-406 VNPAEPTPTP
+406 VDPTVTVAPTPS
-416 TKKPEPTPTKKPEAT
+416 
-431 ATPTPTEKPEAK
+431 EKPEAK

-475 VKKGENAPEITVSG
+475 VKKGEKAPEITVSG
-489 QKIKADQSTT
+489 QKIKADKSTT

-541 VTPTPIPKTP
+541 VTPTPVPKTP

-579 AGTDNADPHEGD
+579 AGTDNTDPHEGD

-603 NPSSKDMHT
+603 NPSAKDMHT

-671 PGVTGSDGTSGG
+671 PGVTGSNGTYGG
-683 DGTTEESSDLTPTT
+683 DGTTEGTSDLTPTT

-722 LALAAAS
+722 MALAAAS

>member
-19 MTPSAAFAAAD
+19 MAPSAAFAAAD

-39 GELAADEG
+39 GELAAEEG
-47 TDAPAEDPAASETP
+47 TEEPAEDPAEDPAASETP
-61 AETPETP
+61 AENPET
-68 AEEPAETPVET
+68 PAETPVET
-79 PETPTEEPAE
+79 PDETPAE
-89 TPAETPETTEADPT
+89 TPAEAPETQEADPT
-103 EVPAAEEAGSGTIV
+103 EVPAAEETGSGTIV
-117 IGETAYATLEEAF
+117 IGETAYATLKEAF
-130 AKVPDSTTEANDPTY
+130 AAVPDSTAEANDPTY

-151 IELGKTIDVPANKN
+151 IELGETIAVPANKN

-179 AADFA
+179 AAGFA

-193 TFQIAGGTVND
+193 IFQIAGGTVND
-204 KDGKIGTGSI
+204 KDGNAIGTGSI
-214 TVDGTGDGTTAVIAP
+214 TVDATGDGTTAVTAP
-229 MVDVQSGIFGISDGV
+229 MVDVQSGTFGISDGV
-244 TLSGNANTSTDVNG
+244 TLSGNANTSTEVNG

-283 GGAVNSASGA
+283 GGAVNAASGA

-302 TGNTATLGGGIYSES
+302 TGNIAALGGGIYSEG

-333 NGAASNLVLAG
+333 NDAASNLVLAG

-381 VTLADVLSQLTYEG
+381 VTLAEVLPQLTYEG
-395 QTFTIGKDGTL
+395 QTFTIGEDGTL
-406 VNPAEPTPTP
+406 VDPTVTITPTP
-416 TKKPEPTPTKKPEAT
+416 S
-431 ATPTPTEKPEAK
+431 EKPEAK

-475 VKKGENAPEITVSG
+475 VKKGEKAPEITVSG
-489 QKIKADQSTT
+489 QKIKADKSTT

-541 VTPTPIPKTP
+541 VTPTPVPKTP

-579 AGTDNADPHEGD
+579 AGTDNTDPHEGD

-622 YKDTETTYDIY
+622 YKDAETTYDIY

-656 RYQFKAAPLAQTSVT
+656 KYQFKAAPLAQTSVT
-671 PGVTGSDGTSGG
+671 PGVTGSGGTYGG
-683 DGTTEESSDLTPTT
+683 DGTAEGTSDLTPTT

-722 LALAAAS
+722 MALAAAS

>member
-19 MTPSAAFAAAD
+19 MAPSTAFAAAD
-30 TAAAQTEAE
+30 TAAAQAEAE
-39 GELAADEG
+39 GELAAEEG
-47 TDAPAEDPAASETP
+47 TDAPAEDPGATETP

-79 PETPTEEPAE
+79 PDGTPSEE
-89 TPAETPETTEADPT
+89 TPAETPETPEADPT

-117 IGETAYATLEEAF
+117 IGETAYATLKEAF
-130 AKVPDSTTEANDPTY
+130 AAVPDSTAEANDPTY

-151 IELGKTIDVPANKN
+151 IELGETIDVPANKN
-165 IMLVATAEDVKIKR
+165 IMLVATAENIKIKR
-179 AADFA
+179 AAGFA

-204 KDGKIGTGSI
+204 KDGNAIGTGSI
-214 TVDGTGDGTTAVIAP
+214 TVDGTGDGTTAVTAP
-229 MVDVQSGIFGISDGV
+229 MVDVQSGTFGISDGV
-244 TLSGNANTSTDVNG
+244 TLSGNVNTSTEVNG

-283 GGAVNSASGA
+283 GGAVNAASGA

-302 TGNTATLGGGIYSES
+302 TGNTAALGGGIYSEG

-333 NGAASNLVLAG
+333 NDAASNLVLAG

-381 VTLADVLSQLTYEG
+381 VTLAEVLPQFTYEG
-395 QTFTIGKDGTL
+395 QTFTIGEDGKL
-406 VNPAEPTPTP
+406 VDPTPS
-416 TKKPEPTPTKKPEAT
+416 
-431 ATPTPTEKPEAK
+431 EKPEAK

-475 VKKGENAPEITVSG
+475 VKKGEKAPEITVSG
-489 QKIKADQSTT
+489 QKIKADKSTT

-541 VTPTPIPKTP
+541 VTPTPVPKTP

-622 YKDTETTYDIY
+622 YKDAVTTYDIY

-656 RYQFKAAPLAQTSVT
+656 KYQFKAAPLTQTSVT
-671 PGVTGSDGTSGG
+671 PGVTGSDGTYGG
-683 DGTTEESSDLTPTT
+683 NGTAEGTSDLTPTT

-722 LALAAAS
+722 MALAAAS

>member
-19 MTPSAAFAAAD
+19 MAPSAAFAAAD
-30 TAAAQTEAE
+30 TVAAQAEAE
-39 GELAADEG
+39 GELAAEEG
-47 TDAPAEDPAASETP
+47 TDAPAENPAASETP
-61 AETPETP
+61 AETPDETP
-68 AEEPAETPVET
+68 SE
-79 PETPTEEPAE
+79 E
-89 TPAETPETTEADPT
+89 TPAETPETQSADPT

-117 IGETAYATLEEAF
+117 IGETAYATLKEAF
-130 AKVPDSTTEANDPTY
+130 AAVPDSTAEANDPTY

-151 IELGKTIDVPANKN
+151 IELGETIDVPANKN
-165 IMLVATAEDVKIKR
+165 IMLVATAEDIKIKR
-179 AADFA
+179 AAGFA

-204 KDGKIGTGSI
+204 KDGNAIGTGSI
-214 TVDGTGDGTTAVIAP
+214 TVDGTGDGTTAVTAP
-229 MVDVQSGIFGISDGV
+229 MVDVQSGTFGISDGV
-244 TLSGNANTSTDVNG
+244 TLSGNANTSTEVNG

-283 GGAVNSASGA
+283 GGAVNAVSGA

-302 TGNTATLGGGIYSES
+302 TGNTAALGGGIYSES

-333 NGAASNLVLAG
+333 NDAVSNLVLAG

-381 VTLADVLSQLTYEG
+381 VTLAEVLPQLTYEG
-395 QTFTIGKDGTL
+395 QTFTIGEDGTL
-406 VNPAEPTPTP
+406 VNPAEPT
-416 TKKPEPTPTKKPEAT
+416 
-431 ATPTPTEKPEAK
+431 ATPTPTEKPEEEAK
-443 AAIKIESG
+443 ITPKSCKWVGYDKVEIEFYSNIKG
-451 KWTSHSSYEIKFHTN
+451 R
-466 INGLYQVDW
+466 YQVTW
-475 VKKGENAPEITVSG
+475 VPKGSSKPDKVTFGGQLINADKLTKYTVEG
-489 QKIKADQSTT
+489 LQDEA
-499 VTVTDL
+499 
-505 PDYDVDIYVTVISE
+505 VDIYVIFMSE
-519 KDSKNYK
+519 KNPDNKTLARFEPNYE
-526 SVKVDNSAQKRPEAP
+526 KRPSKPEEP
-541 VTPTPIPKTP
+541 KPEPKTP

-622 YKDTETTYDIY
+622 YKDAETTYDIY

-656 RYQFKAAPLAQTSVT
+656 KYQFKAAPLAQTSVT
-671 PGVTGSDGTSGG
+671 PGVTGSDGTYGG
-683 DGTTEESSDLTPTT
+683 DGTTEGTSDLTPTT

-722 LALAAAS
+722 MALAAAS

-737 VRRRKKEM
+737 VRKRKKEM

>member
-19 MTPSAAFAAAD
+19 MAPSAAFAAAD
-30 TAAAQTEAE
+30 TVAAQAEAE
-39 GELAADEG
+39 GELAAEEG

-61 AETPETP
+61 AETPDETP
-68 AEEPAETPVET
+68 SE
-79 PETPTEEPAE
+79 E
-89 TPAETPETTEADPT
+89 TPAETPETQSADPT

-117 IGETAYATLEEAF
+117 IGETAYATLKEAF
-130 AKVPDSTTEANDPTY
+130 AAVPDSTAEANDPTY

-151 IELGKTIDVPANKN
+151 IELGETIDVPANKN
-165 IMLVATAEDVKIKR
+165 IMLVATAEDIKIKR
-179 AADFA
+179 AAGFA

-204 KDGKIGTGSI
+204 KDGNAIGTGSI
-214 TVDGTGDGTTAVIAP
+214 TVDGTGDGTTAVTAP
-229 MVDVQSGIFGISDGV
+229 MVDVQSGTFGISDGV
-244 TLSGNANTSTDVNG
+244 TLSGNANTSTEVNG

-283 GGAVNSASGA
+283 GGAVNAVSGA

-302 TGNTATLGGGIYSES
+302 TGNTAALGGGIYSES

-333 NGAASNLVLAG
+333 NDAVSNLVLAG

-381 VTLADVLSQLTYEG
+381 VTLAEVLPQLTYEG
-395 QTFTIGKDGTL
+395 QTFTIGEDGTL
-406 VNPAEPTPTP
+406 VNPAEPT
-416 TKKPEPTPTKKPEAT
+416 
-431 ATPTPTEKPEAK
+431 ATPTPTEKPEEEAK
-443 AAIKIESG
+443 ITPKSCKWVGYDKVEIEFYSNIKG
-451 KWTSHSSYEIKFHTN
+451 R
-466 INGLYQVDW
+466 YQVTW
-475 VKKGENAPEITVSG
+475 VPKGSSKPDKVTFGGQLINADKLTKYTVEG
-489 QKIKADQSTT
+489 LQDEA
-499 VTVTDL
+499 
-505 PDYDVDIYVTVISE
+505 VDIYVIFMSE
-519 KDSKNYK
+519 KNPDNKTLARFEPNYE
-526 SVKVDNSAQKRPEAP
+526 KRPSKPEEP
-541 VTPTPIPKTP
+541 KPEPKTP

-622 YKDTETTYDIY
+622 YKDAETTYDIY

-656 RYQFKAAPLAQTSVT
+656 KYQFKAAPLAQTSVT
-671 PGVTGSDGTSGG
+671 PGVTGSDGTYGG
-683 DGTTEESSDLTPTT
+683 DGTTEGTSDLTPTT

-708 SAVSTGDESPVGTM
+708 SAVSTGDESPIGTM
-722 LALAAAS
+722 MALAAAS

>member
-19 MTPSAAFAAAD
+19 MAPSAAFAAAD
-30 TAAAQTEAE
+30 TAAAQAEAE
-39 GELAADEG
+39 GELAAEEG
-47 TDAPAEDPAASETP
+47 TDTPAEDPAASETP
-61 AETPETP
+61 AETLETP
-68 AEEPAETPVET
+68 AEEPAETPDET
-79 PETPTEEPAE
+79 PSEE
-89 TPAETPETTEADPT
+89 TPAETPETQSADPT
-103 EVPAAEEAGSGTIV
+103 EVPAAEETGSGTIV
-117 IGETAYATLEEAF
+117 IGETAYATLKEAF
-130 AKVPDSTTEANDPTY
+130 AAVPDSTAEANDPTY

-151 IELGKTIDVPANKN
+151 IELGETIDVPANKN
-165 IMLVATAEDVKIKR
+165 IMLVATAENIKIKR
-179 AADFA
+179 AAGFA

-204 KDGKIGTGSI
+204 KDGNAIGTGSI
-214 TVDGTGDGTTAVIAP
+214 TVDGTGDGTTAVTAP
-229 MVDVQSGIFGISDGV
+229 MVDVQSGTFGISDGV
-244 TLSGNANTSTDVNG
+244 TLSGNVNTSTEVNG

-283 GGAVNSASGA
+283 GGAVNAASGA

-302 TGNTATLGGGIYSES
+302 TGNIAALGGGIYSEG

-333 NGAASNLVLAG
+333 NDAASNLVLAG
-344 EGKIN
+344 EGENNKIN
-349 VTGATTGSTIGVQ
+349 VIGAITGSTIGVQ
-362 VKDAKAGV
+362 VKNAKADV
-370 SVVGLAEGVTD
+370 SVVELAKDVTD
-381 VTLADVLSQLTYEG
+381 VTLAEILSQFAYEG
-395 QTFTIGKDGTL
+395 QTFIIGEDGKLVDPTVTI
-406 VNPAEPTPTP
+406 TPTP
-416 TKKPEPTPTKKPEAT
+416 S
-431 ATPTPTEKPEAK
+431 EKPEAK

-475 VKKGENAPEITVSG
+475 VKKGEKAPEITVSG
-489 QKIKADQSTT
+489 QKIKADKSTT

-541 VTPTPIPKTP
+541 EEPKPEPKTP

-579 AGTDNADPHEGD
+579 AGTDNTDPHEGD

-622 YKDTETTYDIY
+622 YKDSETTYDIY

-656 RYQFKAAPLAQTSVT
+656 KYQFKAAPLAQTSVT
-671 PGVTGSDGTSGG
+671 PGVTGSGGTYGG
-683 DGTTEESSDLTPTT
+683 DGTTEGTSDLTPTT

-722 LALAAAS
+722 MALAAAS

>member
-1 MRRKQ
+1 
-6 LFAILMAGALSMG
+6 MG
-19 MTPSAAFAAAD
+19 MAPSAAFAAAD
-30 TAAAQTEAE
+30 TAAAQAEAE
-39 GELAADEG
+39 GELAAEEG
-47 TDAPAEDPAASETP
+47 TDTPAEDPAASETP

-68 AEEPAETPVET
+68 AEEPAETPDET
-79 PETPTEEPAE
+79 PSEE
-89 TPAETPETTEADPT
+89 TPAETPETQSADPT

-117 IGETAYATLEEAF
+117 IGETAYATLKEAF
-130 AKVPDSTTEANDPTY
+130 AAVPDSTAEANDPTY

-151 IELGKTIDVPANKN
+151 IELGETIDVPANKN
-165 IMLVATAEDVKIKR
+165 IMLVATAENIKIKR
-179 AADFA
+179 AAGFA

-204 KDGKIGTGSI
+204 KDGNAIGTGSI
-214 TVDGTGDGTTAVIAP
+214 TVDGTGDGTTAVTAP
-229 MVDVQSGIFGISDGV
+229 MVDVQSGTFGISDGV
-244 TLSGNANTSTDVNG
+244 TLSGNANTSTEVNG

-271 LGGTVTGNTAAQ
+271 LGGTVIGNTAAQ
-283 GGAVNSASGA
+283 GGAVNAASGA

-302 TGNTATLGGGIYSES
+302 TGNTAALGGGIYSEG

-370 SVVGLAEGVTD
+370 SVVELAEGVTD
-381 VTLADVLSQLTYEG
+381 VTLAEVLPQLTYEG
-395 QTFTIGKDGTL
+395 QTFTIGEDGKL
-406 VNPAEPTPTP
+406 VDPTVTVTPTP
-416 TKKPEPTPTKKPEAT
+416 S
-431 ATPTPTEKPEAK
+431 EKPEAK

-475 VKKGENAPEITVSG
+475 VKKGEKAPEITVSG
-489 QKIKADQSTT
+489 QKIKADKSTT

-541 VTPTPIPKTP
+541 VTPTPVPKTP

-656 RYQFKAAPLAQTSVT
+656 KYQFKAAPLAQTSVT
-671 PGVTGSDGTSGG
+671 PGVTGSDGTYGG
-683 DGTTEESSDLTPTT
+683 NGTAEGTSDLTPTT

-722 LALAAAS
+722 MALAAAS

>member
-19 MTPSAAFAAAD
+19 MAPSAAFAAAD
-30 TAAAQTEAE
+30 TVAAQAEAE
-39 GELAADEG
+39 GELAAEEG
-47 TDAPAEDPAASETP
+47 TDTPAEDPAASETP

-68 AEEPAETPVET
+68 AEEPAETPDET
-79 PETPTEEPAE
+79 PSEE
-89 TPAETPETTEADPT
+89 TPAETPETQSADPT

-117 IGETAYATLEEAF
+117 IGETAYATLKEAF
-130 AKVPDSTTEANDPTY
+130 AAVPDSTAEANDPTY

-151 IELGKTIDVPANKN
+151 IELGETIDVPANKN
-165 IMLVATAEDVKIKR
+165 IMLVATAEDIKIKR
-179 AADFA
+179 AAGFA

-204 KDGKIGTGSI
+204 KDGNTIGTGSI
-214 TVDGTGDGTTAVIAP
+214 TVDGTGDGTTAVTAP
-229 MVDVQSGIFGISDGV
+229 MVDVQSGTFGISDGV
-244 TLSGNANTSTDVNG
+244 TLSGNVNTSTEVNG

-271 LGGTVTGNTAAQ
+271 LGGTVTGNTAA
-283 GGAVNSASGA
+283 
-293 NVYLQGGTV
+293 
-302 TGNTATLGGGIYSES
+302 LGGGIYSES

-324 VSVTENKDQ
+324 VSVTGNKDQ
-333 NGAASNLVLAG
+333 NDAASNLVLAG

-381 VTLADVLSQLTYEG
+381 VTLAEVLPQLTYEG
-395 QTFTIGKDGTL
+395 QTFTIGEDGKL
-406 VNPAEPTPTP
+406 VDPTVTVTPTP
-416 TKKPEPTPTKKPEAT
+416 S
-431 ATPTPTEKPEAK
+431 EKPEAK

-475 VKKGENAPEITVSG
+475 VKKGEKAPEITVSG
-489 QKIKADQSTT
+489 QKIKADKSTT

-541 VTPTPIPKTP
+541 VTPTPVPKTP

-622 YKDTETTYDIY
+622 YKDAETTYDIY

-656 RYQFKAAPLAQTSVT
+656 KYQFKAAPLAQTSVT
-671 PGVTGSDGTSGG
+671 PGVTGSDGTYGG
-683 DGTTEESSDLTPTT
+683 NGTAEDASNLTPTT
-697 YADGTSGSASK
+697 YADGGSASK

>member
-19 MTPSAAFAAAD
+19 MAPSAAFAAAD

-47 TDAPAEDPAASETP
+47 TDAPAEEPAETPETPAEEPAETP

-68 AEEPAETPVET
+68 AEEPAETPTET
-79 PETPTEEPAE
+79 PETP
-89 TPAETPETTEADPT
+89 EADPT
-103 EVPAAEEAGSGTIV
+103 EVPAAEETESKKIK
-117 IGETAYATLEEAF
+117 IGETEYATLKEAF
-130 AKVPDSTTEANDPTY
+130 AAVPDSTAEANDPTY

-151 IELGKTIDVPANKN
+151 IELGETIDIPANKN
-165 IMLVATAEDVKIKR
+165 IMLVAAAEDVKIKR
-179 AADFA
+179 AAGFA

-193 TFQIAGGTVND
+193 TFQIAGGTLTDEEGNAV
-204 KDGKIGTGSI
+204 GTGSL
-214 TVDGTGDGTTAVIAP
+214 TVDGTGDGTTAVTAS

-283 GGAVNSASGA
+283 GGAVNAASGA

-302 TGNTATLGGGIYSES
+302 TGNTAALGGGIYSEG

-333 NGAASNLVLAG
+333 NDAASNLVLAG

-381 VTLADVLSQLTYEG
+381 VTLAEVLPQLTYEG
-395 QTFTIGKDGTL
+395 QTFTIGEDGTL
-406 VNPAEPTPTP
+406 VNPAEP
-416 TKKPEPTPTKKPEAT
+416 T

-443 AAIKIESG
+443 ATIKIESG

-466 INGLYQVDW
+466 IDGLYQVDW
-475 VKKGENAPEITVSG
+475 VKKGEKAPEITVSG
-489 QKIKADQSTT
+489 QKIKADKSTT

-541 VTPTPIPKTP
+541 VTPTPVPKTP

-579 AGTDNADPHEGD
+579 AGTDNTDPHEGD

-622 YKDTETTYDIY
+622 YKDAETTYDIY

-656 RYQFKAAPLAQTSVT
+656 KYQFKAAPLAQTSVT
-671 PGVTGSDGTSGG
+671 PGVTGSNGTYGG
-683 DGTTEESSDLTPTT
+683 DGTTEDSSDLTPTT

-722 LALAAAS
+722 MALAAAS

>member
-6 LFAILMAGALSMG
+6 LFAILMAGALSVG
-19 MTPSAAFAAAD
+19 MAPSAAFAAAD
-30 TAAAQTEAE
+30 TVAAQAEAE
-39 GELAADEG
+39 GELAAEEG
-47 TDAPAEDPAASETP
+47 TDAPAEDPGATETP

-68 AEEPAETPVET
+68 AEEPTETPVET
-79 PETPTEEPAE
+79 PDGTPSEE
-89 TPAETPETTEADPT
+89 TPAETPETPEADPT
-103 EVPAAEEAGSGTIV
+103 EVPAAEETGSKKIM
-117 IGETAYATLEEAF
+117 IGDTEYATLKEAF
-130 AKVPDSTTEANDPTY
+130 AAVPDSTAEANDPTY

-151 IELGKTIDVPANKN
+151 IELGETIDVPANKN
-165 IMLVATAEDVKIKR
+165 IMLVAAAENIKIKR
-179 AADFA
+179 AAGFA
-184 GSLFSVSGG
+184 GSLFTVSGG
-193 TFQIAGGTVND
+193 TFQIAGGTLTD
-204 KDGKIGTGSI
+204 TDGNAAGTGSI
-214 TVDGTGDGTTAVIAP
+214 TVDGTGDGTTAVTAP
-229 MVDVQSGIFGISDGV
+229 MVDVQSGTFGISDGT

-283 GGAVNSASGA
+283 GGAVNAASGA
-293 NVYLQGGTV
+293 AVYLQGGTI

-333 NGAASNLVLAG
+333 NDAVSNLVLAG
-344 EGKIN
+344 EDAKIN
-349 VTGATTGSTIGVQ
+349 VTGAMTGSTISVQ
-362 VKDAKAGV
+362 VKDAKAGTQ
-370 SVVGLAEGVTD
+370 VVTMDASVTD
-381 VTLADVLSQLTYEG
+381 VTLTDVLPQLTYEG
-395 QTFTIGKDGTL
+395 QTFTIGEDGAL
-406 VNPAEPTPTP
+406 VDPTVTVTPTP
-416 TKKPEPTPTKKPEAT
+416 S
-431 ATPTPTEKPEAK
+431 EKPEAK

-451 KWTSHSSYEIKFHTN
+451 KWTGHSSYEIKFHTN

-475 VKKGENAPEITVSG
+475 VKRGDKAPEINVSG
-489 QKIKADQSTT
+489 QKIKADKSTT
-499 VTVTDL
+499 VTLTDL
-505 PDYDVDIYVTVISE
+505 PEYDVDIYVTVISE

-622 YKDTETTYDIY
+622 YKDAETTYDIY

-671 PGVTGSDGTSGG
+671 PGVTGSGGTYGG

-697 YADGTSGSASK
+697 YANGTSGSASK

-722 LALAAAS
+722 LVLAAAS

>member
-19 MTPSAAFAAAD
+19 MAPSAAFAAAD
-30 TAAAQTEAE
+30 TVAAQAEAE
-39 GELAADEG
+39 GELAAEEG
-47 TDAPAEDPAASETP
+47 TDAPAEDPGASETP

-79 PETPTEEPAE
+79 PDGTPSEE
-89 TPAETPETTEADPT
+89 TPAETPETPEADPT
-103 EVPAAEEAGSGTIV
+103 EVPAAEETGSGTIV
-117 IGETAYATLEEAF
+117 IGETAYATLKEAF
-130 AKVPDSTTEANDPTY
+130 AAVPDSTAEANDPTY

-151 IELGKTIDVPANKN
+151 IELGETIDVPANKN
-165 IMLVATAEDVKIKR
+165 IMLVATAENIKIKR
-179 AADFA
+179 AAGFA

-204 KDGKIGTGSI
+204 KDGNAIGTGSI
-214 TVDGTGDGTTAVIAP
+214 TVDGTGDGTTAVTAP
-229 MVDVQSGIFGISDGV
+229 MVDVQSGTFGISDGV
-244 TLSGNANTSTDVNG
+244 TLSGNVNTSTEVNG

-283 GGAVNSASGA
+283 GGAVNAASGA

-302 TGNTATLGGGIYSES
+302 TGNTAALGGGIYSEG

-333 NGAASNLVLAG
+333 NDAASNLVLAG

-370 SVVGLAEGVTD
+370 SVVGLAEGVAD
-381 VTLADVLSQLTYEG
+381 VTLAEVLPQFTYEG
-395 QTFTIGKDGTL
+395 QTFTIGEDGKL
-406 VNPAEPTPTP
+406 VDPTVTVAPTPS
-416 TKKPEPTPTKKPEAT
+416 
-431 ATPTPTEKPEAK
+431 EKPEAK

-475 VKKGENAPEITVSG
+475 VKRGDKAPEINVSG
-489 QKIKADQSTT
+489 QKIKADKSTT
-499 VTVTDL
+499 VTLTDL
-505 PDYDVDIYVTVISE
+505 PEYDVDIYVTVISE

-541 VTPTPIPKTP
+541 VTPTPVPKTP

-622 YKDTETTYDIY
+622 YKDAETTYDIY

-671 PGVTGSDGTSGG
+671 PGVTGSGGTYGG

-697 YADGTSGSASK
+697 YANGTSGSASK

>member
-19 MTPSAAFAAAD
+19 MAPSAAFAAAD

-39 GELAADEG
+39 GELAAEEG
-47 TDAPAEDPAASETP
+47 TEEPAEDPAASETP
-61 AETPETP
+61 AENPET
-68 AEEPAETPVET
+68 PAETPVET
-79 PETPTEEPAE
+79 PDETPAE
-89 TPAETPETTEADPT
+89 TPAEAPETQEADPT
-103 EVPAAEEAGSGTIV
+103 EVPAAEETGSGTIV
-117 IGETAYATLEEAF
+117 IGETAYATLKEAF
-130 AKVPDSTTEANDPTY
+130 AAVPDSTAEANDPTY

-151 IELGKTIDVPANKN
+151 IELGETIAVPANKN

-179 AADFA
+179 AAGFA

-193 TFQIAGGTVND
+193 IFQIAGGTVND
-204 KDGKIGTGSI
+204 KDGNAIGTGSI
-214 TVDGTGDGTTAVIAP
+214 TVDATGDGTTAVTAP
-229 MVDVQSGIFGISDGV
+229 MVDVQSGTFGISDGV
-244 TLSGNANTSTDVNG
+244 TLSGNANTSTEVNG

-283 GGAVNSASGA
+283 GGAVNAASGA

-302 TGNTATLGGGIYSES
+302 TGNIAALGGGIYSEG

-333 NGAASNLVLAG
+333 NDAASNLVLAG

-381 VTLADVLSQLTYEG
+381 VTLAEVLPQLTYEG
-395 QTFTIGKDGTL
+395 QTFTIGEDGTL
-406 VNPAEPTPTP
+406 VDPTVTITPTP
-416 TKKPEPTPTKKPEAT
+416 S
-431 ATPTPTEKPEAK
+431 EKPEAK

-475 VKKGENAPEITVSG
+475 VKKGEKAPEITVSG
-489 QKIKADQSTT
+489 QKIKADKSTT

-541 VTPTPIPKTP
+541 VTPTPVPKTP

-579 AGTDNADPHEGD
+579 AGTDNTDPHEGD

-622 YKDTETTYDIY
+622 YKDAETTYDIY

-656 RYQFKAAPLAQTSVT
+656 KYQFKAAPLAQTSVT
-671 PGVTGSDGTSGG
+671 PGVTGSNGTYGG
-683 DGTTEESSDLTPTT
+683 DGTTEGTSDLTPTT

-722 LALAAAS
+722 MALAAAS

>member
-19 MTPSAAFAAAD
+19 MAPSAAFAAAD
-30 TAAAQTEAE
+30 TAAAQAEAE
-39 GELAADEG
+39 GELAVDEG

-61 AETPETP
+61 AENPETP

-79 PETPTEEPAE
+79 PDE
-89 TPAETPETTEADPT
+89 TPAETPTENPETQEADST
-103 EVPAAEEAGSGTIV
+103 EVPAAEETGSGTIV
-117 IGETAYATLEEAF
+117 IGETAYATLKEAF
-130 AKVPDSTTEANDPTY
+130 AAVPDSTAEANDPTY

-151 IELGKTIDVPANKN
+151 IELGETIDVPANKN

-179 AADFA
+179 AAGFA

-204 KDGKIGTGSI
+204 KDGNAIGTDSI
-214 TVDGTGDGTTAVIAP
+214 TVDATGDGTTAVTAP
-229 MVDVQSGIFGISDGV
+229 MVDVQSGTFGISDGV
-244 TLSGNANTSTDVNG
+244 TLSGNANTSTEVNG

-283 GGAVNSASGA
+283 GGAVNAASGA

-302 TGNTATLGGGIYSES
+302 TGNTAALGGGIYSEG

-333 NGAASNLVLAG
+333 NDAASNLVLAG

-370 SVVGLAEGVTD
+370 SVVGLADGVTD
-381 VTLADVLSQLTYEG
+381 VTLAEVLPQLTYEG
-395 QTFTIGKDGTL
+395 QTFTIGEDGTL
-406 VNPAEPTPTP
+406 VNPAEPT
-416 TKKPEPTPTKKPEAT
+416 
-431 ATPTPTEKPEAK
+431 ATPAPTEKPEAK

-475 VKKGENAPEITVSG
+475 VKKGEKAPEITVSG
-489 QKIKADQSTT
+489 QKIKADKSTT

-541 VTPTPIPKTP
+541 VTPTPVPKTP

-579 AGTDNADPHEGD
+579 AGTDNTDPHEGD

-622 YKDTETTYDIY
+622 YKDAETTYDIY

-656 RYQFKAAPLAQTSVT
+656 KYQFKAAPLAQTSVT
-671 PGVTGSDGTSGG
+671 PGVTGSNGTYGG
-683 DGTTEESSDLTPTT
+683 DGTTEGTSDLTPTT

-722 LALAAAS
+722 MALAAAS

>member
-19 MTPSAAFAAAD
+19 MAPSAAFAAAD
-30 TAAAQTEAE
+30 TVAAQAEAE
-39 GELAADEG
+39 GELAAEEG
-47 TDAPAEDPAASETP
+47 TDTPAEDPAASETP

-68 AEEPAETPVET
+68 AEEPAETPAETPDETPSEET
-79 PETPTEEPAE
+79 PETQS
-89 TPAETPETTEADPT
+89 ADPT

-117 IGETAYATLEEAF
+117 IGETAYATLKEAF
-130 AKVPDSTTEANDPTY
+130 AAVPDSTAEANDPTY

-151 IELGKTIDVPANKN
+151 IELGETIDVPANKN
-165 IMLVATAEDVKIKR
+165 IMLVATAEDIKIKR
-179 AADFA
+179 AAGFA

-204 KDGKIGTGSI
+204 KDGNAIGTGSI
-214 TVDGTGDGTTAVIAP
+214 TVDGTGDGTTAVTSP
-229 MVDVQSGIFGISDGV
+229 MVDVQSGTFGISDGV
-244 TLSGNANTSTDVNG
+244 TLSGNANTSTEVNG

-302 TGNTATLGGGIYSES
+302 TGNTAALGGGIYSEG

-333 NGAASNLVLAG
+333 NDAASNLVLAG

-381 VTLADVLSQLTYEG
+381 VTLAEVLPQLTYEG
-395 QTFTIGKDGTL
+395 QTFTIGEDGKL
-406 VNPAEPTPTP
+406 VDPTVTVAPTPS
-416 TKKPEPTPTKKPEAT
+416 
-431 ATPTPTEKPEAK
+431 EKPEAK

-475 VKKGENAPEITVSG
+475 VKKGEKAPEITVSG
-489 QKIKADQSTT
+489 QKIKADKSTT

-541 VTPTPIPKTP
+541 VTPTPVPKTP

-566 FYPGTFYDFRAIG
+566 FYPGTFYDF
-579 AGTDNADPHEGD
+579 
-591 VRWVPQYWSMSA
+591 
-603 NPSSKDMHT
+603 
-612 TWKIGAAKGI
+612 
-622 YKDTETTYDIY
+622 
-633 VFFQKEVYSGTEW
+633 
-646 QAQSGIIESV
+646 
-656 RYQFKAAPLAQTSVT
+656 
-671 PGVTGSDGTSGG
+671 
-683 DGTTEESSDLTPTT
+683 
-697 YADGTSGSASK
+697 
-708 SAVSTGDESPVGTM
+708 
-722 LALAAAS
+722 
-729 ILAGGYVL
+729 
-737 VRRRKKEM
+737 

>member
-19 MTPSAAFAAAD
+19 MAPSAAFAAAD
-30 TAAAQTEAE
+30 TVAAQAEAE
-39 GELAADEG
+39 GELAAEEG
-47 TDAPAEDPAASETP
+47 TDTPAEDPAASETP

-68 AEEPAETPVET
+68 AEEPAETPDET
-79 PETPTEEPAE
+79 PSEE
-89 TPAETPETTEADPT
+89 TPAETPETQSADPT

-117 IGETAYATLEEAF
+117 IGETAYATLKEAF
-130 AKVPDSTTEANDPTY
+130 AAVPDSTAEANDPTY

-151 IELGKTIDVPANKN
+151 IELGETIDVPANKN
-165 IMLVATAEDVKIKR
+165 IMLVATAEDIKIKR
-179 AADFA
+179 AAGFA

-204 KDGKIGTGSI
+204 KDGNTIGTGSI
-214 TVDGTGDGTTAVIAP
+214 TVDGTGDGTTAVTAP
-229 MVDVQSGIFGISDGV
+229 MVDVQSGTFGISDGV
-244 TLSGNANTSTDVNG
+244 TLSGNVNTSTEVNG

-283 GGAVNSASGA
+283 GGAVNAASGA
-293 NVYLQGGTV
+293 AFYLLGGTV
-302 TGNTATLGGGIYSES
+302 TGNTAALGGGIYSES

-324 VSVTENKDQ
+324 VSVTGNKDQ
-333 NGAASNLVLAG
+333 NDAASNLVLAG

-370 SVVGLAEGVTD
+370 SVVGLAEGVSD
-381 VTLADVLSQLTYEG
+381 VTLAEVLPQLTYEG
-395 QTFTIGKDGTL
+395 QTFTIGEDGKL
-406 VNPAEPTPTP
+406 VDPTVTVTPTP
-416 TKKPEPTPTKKPEAT
+416 S
-431 ATPTPTEKPEAK
+431 EKPEAK

-475 VKKGENAPEITVSG
+475 VKKGEKAPEITVSG
-489 QKIKADQSTT
+489 QKIKADKSTT

-505 PDYDVDIYVTVISE
+505 PDYDVAIYVTVISE

-541 VTPTPIPKTP
+541 VTPTPVPKTP

-622 YKDTETTYDIY
+622 YKDAETTYDIY

-656 RYQFKAAPLAQTSVT
+656 KYQFKAAPLAQTSVT
-671 PGVTGSDGTSGG
+671 PGVTGSDGTYGG
-683 DGTTEESSDLTPTT
+683 NGTAEDASNLTPTT
-697 YADGTSGSASK
+697 YADGGSASK

>member
-19 MTPSAAFAAAD
+19 MAPSAAFAAAD
-30 TAAAQTEAE
+30 TVAAQAEAE
-39 GELAADEG
+39 GELAAEEG

-68 AEEPAETPVET
+68 AEEPAETPAEAPDET
-79 PETPTEEPAE
+79 PAE
-89 TPAETPETTEADPT
+89 TPAENPETQEADPT
-103 EVPAAEEAGSGTIV
+103 EVPAAEETGSKKIM
-117 IGETAYATLEEAF
+117 IGDAEYATLKEAF
-130 AKVPDSTTEANDPTY
+130 AAVPDSTTEANDPTY

-151 IELGKTIDVPANKN
+151 IELGETIDVPDKKN
-165 IMLVATAEDVKIKR
+165 IILVATAEDIKIKR
-179 AADFA
+179 AAGFA

-204 KDGKIGTGSI
+204 KDGNAIGTGSI
-214 TVDGTGDGTTAVIAP
+214 TVDGTGDGTTAVTAP
-229 MVDVQSGIFGISDGV
+229 MVDVQSGTFGISDGV
-244 TLSGNANTSTDVNG
+244 TLSGNANTSTEVNG

-302 TGNTATLGGGIYSES
+302 TGNTAALGGGIYSEG

-324 VSVTENKDQ
+324 VSVTGNKDQ
-333 NGAASNLVLAG
+333 NDAASNLVLAG

-381 VTLADVLSQLTYEG
+381 VTLAEVLPQLTYEG
-395 QTFTIGKDGTL
+395 QTFTIGEDGKL
-406 VNPAEPTPTP
+406 VDPTVTVTPTP
-416 TKKPEPTPTKKPEAT
+416 S
-431 ATPTPTEKPEAK
+431 EKPEAK

-475 VKKGENAPEITVSG
+475 VKKGEKAPEITVSG
-489 QKIKADQSTT
+489 QKIKADKSTT

-541 VTPTPIPKTP
+541 VTPTPVPKTP

-622 YKDTETTYDIY
+622 YKDAVTTYDIY

-656 RYQFKAAPLAQTSVT
+656 KYQFKAAPLTQTSVT
-671 PGVTGSDGTSGG
+671 PGVTGSDGTYGG
-683 DGTTEESSDLTPTT
+683 NGTAEGTSDLTPTT

-722 LALAAAS
+722 MALAAAS

>member
-19 MTPSAAFAAAD
+19 MAPSAAFAAAD
-30 TAAAQTEAE
+30 TVAAQAEAE
-39 GELAADEG
+39 GELAAEEG
-47 TDAPAEDPAASETP
+47 TDTPAEDPAASETP

-68 AEEPAETPVET
+68 AEEPAETPDET
-79 PETPTEEPAE
+79 PSEE
-89 TPAETPETTEADPT
+89 TPAETPETQSADPT

-117 IGETAYATLEEAF
+117 IGETAYATLKEAF
-130 AKVPDSTTEANDPTY
+130 AAVPDSTTEANDPTY

-151 IELGKTIDVPANKN
+151 IELGETIDVPDKKN
-165 IMLVATAEDVKIKR
+165 IILVATAEDIKIKR
-179 AADFA
+179 AAGFV

-204 KDGKIGTGSI
+204 KDGNAIGTGSI
-214 TVDGTGDGTTAVIAP
+214 TVDGTGDGTTAVTAP
-229 MVDVQSGIFGISDGV
+229 MVDVQSGTFGISDGV
-244 TLSGNANTSTDVNG
+244 TLSGNANTSTEVNG

-302 TGNTATLGGGIYSES
+302 TGNTAALGGGIYSEG

-333 NGAASNLVLAG
+333 NDAASNLVLAG

-381 VTLADVLSQLTYEG
+381 VTLAEVLPQLTYEG
-395 QTFTIGKDGTL
+395 QTFTIGEDGKL
-406 VNPAEPTPTP
+406 VDSTVTVTPTP
-416 TKKPEPTPTKKPEAT
+416 S
-431 ATPTPTEKPEAK
+431 EKPEAK

-475 VKKGENAPEITVSG
+475 VKKGEKAPEITVSG
-489 QKIKADQSTT
+489 QKIKADKSTT

-541 VTPTPIPKTP
+541 VTPTPVPKTP

-622 YKDTETTYDIY
+622 YKDAETTYDIY

-656 RYQFKAAPLAQTSVT
+656 KYQFKAAPLAQTSVT
-671 PGVTGSDGTSGG
+671 PGVTGSDGTYGG
-683 DGTTEESSDLTPTT
+683 NGTAEGTSDLTPTT

>member
-19 MTPSAAFAAAD
+19 MAPSAAFAAD
-30 TAAAQTEAE
+30 TVAAQAEAE
-39 GELAADEG
+39 GELAAEEG
-47 TDAPAEDPAASETP
+47 TDAPAEDPAASEIP

-68 AEEPAETPVET
+68 AEEPAETPDET
-79 PETPTEEPAE
+79 PSEE
-89 TPAETPETTEADPT
+89 TPAETPETQSADPT

-117 IGETAYATLEEAF
+117 IGETAYATLKEAF
-130 AKVPDSTTEANDPTY
+130 AAVPDSTAEANDPTY

-151 IELGKTIDVPANKN
+151 IELGETIDVPANKN
-165 IMLVATAEDVKIKR
+165 IMLVATAEDIKIKR
-179 AADFA
+179 AAGFA

-204 KDGKIGTGSI
+204 KDGNAIGTGSI
-214 TVDGTGDGTTAVIAP
+214 TVDGTGDGTTAVTAP
-229 MVDVQSGIFGISDGV
+229 MVDVQSGTFGISDGV
-244 TLSGNANTSTDVNG
+244 TLSGNANTSTEVNG

-283 GGAVNSASGA
+283 GGAVNAVSGA
-293 NVYLQGGTV
+293 NVYLQGGTI
-302 TGNTATLGGGIYSES
+302 TGNTAALGGGIYSES

-333 NGAASNLVLAG
+333 NDAVSNLVLAG

-381 VTLADVLSQLTYEG
+381 VTLAEVLPQLTYEG
-395 QTFTIGKDGTL
+395 QTFTIGEDGKL
-406 VNPAEPTPTP
+406 VDPTVTVAPTPS
-416 TKKPEPTPTKKPEAT
+416 
-431 ATPTPTEKPEAK
+431 EKPEAK

-475 VKKGENAPEITVSG
+475 VKKGEKAPEITVSG
-489 QKIKADQSTT
+489 QKIKADKSTT

-541 VTPTPIPKTP
+541 VTPTPVPKTP

-622 YKDTETTYDIY
+622 YKDAETTYDIY

-656 RYQFKAAPLAQTSVT
+656 KYQFKAAPLAQTSVT
-671 PGVTGSDGTSGG
+671 PGVTGSDGTYGG
-683 DGTTEESSDLTPTT
+683 DGTTEGTSDLTPTT

-722 LALAAAS
+722 MALAAAS

-737 VRRRKKEM
+737 VRKRKKEM